1 MSFHSIYRHG
11 FARVAACVTVSRVAD
26 PAANASAIIQ
36 AANDCHR
43 HSVATAVFPELCLC
57 GYAIEDL
64 VMQDPL
70 LDAVERGLAG
80 IRTASAELM
89 TVLVVGAPLRHGA
102 RIYNCA
108 VVIHRGRILG
118 VVPKTYLPTYREF
131 YETRHFA
138 SGAGLTGLEIT
149 IAGVR
154 APFGVDLL
162 FEADDVPGLTIG
174 VEICEDMWI
183 PVTPGSELALAGA
196 TVLANL
202 SGSPITIGRALS
214 RDLLSRSCS
223 ARCLAAYVYAAA
235 GIGESTTDLA
245 WDGQTSIFENG
256 VLLAEGE
263 RFRQDGQITIA
274 DIDLDLLR
282 QERSLMSTFD
292 DNRRQK
298 GAGAYRKIG
307 YSLRPPMTDIGFA
320 RKVERFPFV
329 PSDQSRLNQD
339 CYEAYNIQVA
349 GLVQRLRAIGTKR
362 VVIGVS
368 GGLDSTH
375 ALIVA
380 AKAIDLLGLPRSNIL
395 AYTLPGFATGTESK
409 ANALALM
416 RALQVSA
423 SELDIRPAATQM
435 LRDIDHPAGRGE
447 PVYDITFENVQAGLR
462 TDYLFRLANYRGGIV
477 IGTGDL
483 SELALGWCT
492 YGVGDQMAHYNVN
505 AGVPKTL
512 IQHLIRWVIATG
524 QFDDEVAKTLSAI
537 LASEISPELVPVQA
551 GETPQS
557 TEAAVGP
564 YELQDFNLFYT
575 LRFGFRPSKIAFL
588 AWHAWHDAAKGE
600 WPTAFPIDR
609 RKAYQ
614 LADIRRWLEVFLRRF
629 FTFSQFKRSAMPNG
643 PKVSAG
649 GSLSPR
655 GDWRAPSDA
664 SAAAWLED
672 LERNVPSA

>member
-26 PAANASAIIQ
+26 PAANASAIIE
-36 AANDCHR
+36 AAKDCHR
-43 HSVATAVFPELCLC
+43 QSVAAAVFPELCLC

-80 IRTASAELM
+80 IRAASAELM

-138 SGAGLTGLEIT
+138 SGAGLTGSEIT
-149 IAGVR
+149 VAGVR

-162 FEADDVPGLTIG
+162 FDADDVPGLTIG

-256 VLLAEGE
+256 MLLAEGE

-274 DIDLDLLR
+274 DVDLDLLR

-298 GAGAYRKIG
+298 SAGEYRRIG

-349 GLVQRLRAIGTKR
+349 GLVQRLRATGTKR

-395 AYTLPGFATGTESK
+395 AYTLPGFATGSESK

-416 RALQVSA
+416 QALQVNA

-435 LRDIDHPAGRGE
+435 LRDINHPAGRGE

-524 QFDDEVAKTLSAI
+524 QFDDEVAKTLGAI

-588 AWHAWHDAAKGE
+588 AWQAWHDVAKGE
-600 WPTAFPIDR
+600 WPAAFPIDR

-629 FTFSQFKRSAMPNG
+629 FAFSQFKRSAMPNG